1 MREWHKFF
9 CAMTI
14 ESGGSLSEAGVAS
27 ASRWNYLRAGGFVR
41 AVCIAVALSGMFSW
55 QMRAN
60 PVLGGGNPVTQGT
73 ATFNGLGTGNLTVNT
88 SAHAFINWQSFNIDA
103 GETTS
108 FVQPSASSVV
118 WNQINDTSPS
128 TILGNLNANG
138 YVILQ
143 NQNGFVVGGS
153 AAISAHGLL
162 MTTASPSQMPDL
174 ASGGAWE
181 FNAAPP
187 SAKIINYGAITVDKN
202 SSAFLIANDVEN
214 NGTISAPQGNIGL
227 YAGQT
232 VMVSTRPDGR
242 GLSARVTLPAGSVDN
257 AGKLVA
263 DGGSIAMQAQVV
275 NQGGMVQANSAA
287 NVNGVI
293 ELVAGSSLTLGAG
306 SSISATG
313 DASTGNS
320 SPGGFVVLKSGAAY
334 SDSATSTI
342 DVSGANGGQGGL
354 VEVFGSGVAKNT
366 VLSPISNPYAVLY
379 NPNNITLSTANTA
392 ANSANPTLN
401 VNDLGNYG
409 QIDLFAKNNITLAAS
424 WSLPDE
430 DAPSSLF
437 LNAGNNITLNTGKNI
452 IGGNDWD
459 LNLTAGN
466 GIYLTSGIQ
475 GASSIE
481 TGNGDIDLW
490 AGKEVQVGWTGS
502 EKPGVANSGVGSI
515 TTTGGGNISITAV
528 SGNVNTGSG
537 TGGYIN
543 SDTGIASVLG
553 GISTAAGGNVTIT
566 AGGNVTS
573 YLPTG
578 TGATD
583 AGSGAFDS
591 SNPGNVTVTAG
602 GSVYGHFVEADGV
615 GSITAQ
621 TGDVGAIQVQSAT
634 LTATSTFALSLI
646 NGSWD
651 VEAPKGSI
659 YLQEVRNP
667 NAALAL
673 FAHPFFFDYD
683 PFASVSLNA
692 GIGVAIT
699 GGANKPRGTGSKA
712 IPIVLPPSLEVTTGA
727 GGFLLY
733 SSVTLFQSPYGNVNI
748 TDGGDFTGFPGY
760 NGNIGAFGVP
770 LNPQLYMSEAQS
782 AQWSANNPFTVS
794 TVTKGTYASPPIEL
808 NNPNPVVI
816 NVSGSL
822 NNVDI
827 YTTKETEIT
836 VAKDMNNS
844 SFVGENLHPGDV
856 SFVNVAGNVSYAPI
870 YAFETLGQGINTLPF
885 GPENPIQNSSWDTI
899 LYLMV
904 NPSVAQNLVIPS
916 GSLPSDL
923 ANWYNYFVSLATQQ
937 GLANPWAFYT
947 TGGSPESANPGFS
960 YNSTTLRFG
969 FKGPMSLTYRN
980 WLDGW
985 NGDVANPVYNTT
997 KINGVTYGQLYVVQF
1012 NASTGLPVV
1021 DSTGHLVLQPVTF
1034 VEQGTVNALYTAS
1047 LGSGSPNSPAAGIQI
1062 GGPGALSVNI
1072 GGSLSLGDSQG
1083 IMSCGITGPALA
1095 NTANVVF
1102 GYDPLGSLTDFQ
1114 KGASVDVTVAGDVD
1128 MLTSRIASMYGG
1140 EVTVTGGGKMDLG
1153 STEIPPG
1160 VQALAYGIY
1169 STGGSDVNVTASGDI
1184 NVNGARIAT
1193 FNGGNIFVESY
1204 NGGVNVGSGGNVEVS
1219 VPLSSPVN
1227 LPGYS
1232 KLGPNNYYFSY
1243 PVFGSGIVAASLPVN
1258 LEPTGQ
1264 AVTPGNITVETP
1276 KGNITS
1282 TQAGILQYALDG
1294 STAAGPTITLSA
1306 GTPAANGNPAIQGN
1320 IDLGAS
1326 GVIGG
1331 TVNLSAQGNVT
1342 GAIISRQDSTVNT
1355 TGNFVGT
1362 VLAGG
1367 TASLSAGGTVSGTF
1381 IGVGGVSVAGTL
1393 TAGSTVLA
1401 QNANVNGAQTDT
1413 LGSSAQAG
1421 TTSQNAAGTSSDNAK
1436 QQVASNDGG
1445 DSDDKKK
1452 KGQGTGLAKRSSRVT
1467 VIVPAGS

>member
-14 ESGGSLSEAGVAS
+14 QSGGSLSEAGG
-27 ASRWNYLRAGGFVR
+27 LRR
-41 AVCIAVALSGMFSW
+41 AIFLAVAVGMLTS
-55 QMRAN
+55 QTHAN
-60 PVLGGGNPVTQGT
+60 PQGGVVTQGT
-73 ATFNGLGTGNLTVNT
+73 ATFTGLNTPNLTINT
-88 SAHAFINWQSFNIDA
+88 SAHAFINWQSFNIGTGDA
-103 GETTS
+103 TT

-118 WNQINDTSPS
+118 WNQINDPNASQ
-128 TILGNLNANG
+128 ILGTLNANG

-143 NQNGFVVGGS
+143 NQNGFYVGGS
-153 AAISAHGLL
+153 AAISTHGLL

-174 ASGGAWE
+174 ASGGAWQ

-187 SAKIINYGAITVDKN
+187 SAKIINYGMISVDKN
-202 SSAFLIANDVEN
+202 SSAFLIASDIEN

-227 YAGQT
+227 YSGQT
-232 VMVSTRPDGR
+232 VLVSTRPDGR

-257 AGKLVA
+257 TGKLVA

-275 NQGGMVQANSAA
+275 NQGGIVQANSAA

-313 DASTGNS
+313 DATTGDP
-320 SPGGFVVLKSGAAY
+320 SPGGFVVLKSGGTY
-334 SDSATSTI
+334 SDSASSTI

-354 VEVFGSGVAKNT
+354 VEVFGNGVAKNT
-366 VLSPISNPYAVLY
+366 VHSPINNPYAVLY

-401 VNDLGNYG
+401 INDLGNYG
-409 QIDLFAKNNITLAAS
+409 QIDLFAKNNFTLAAS
-424 WSLPDE
+424 WSLPDAA
-430 DAPSSLF
+430 APSSLS
-437 LNAGNNITLNTGKNI
+437 LTAGNNITLNTGRNI

-475 GASSIE
+475 GSSSLE

-502 EKPGVANSGVGSI
+502 EKAGVANSGVGSI
-515 TTTGGGNISITAV
+515 TTTGGGNISVTAV

-543 SDTGIASVLG
+543 NDNSVASMLG
-553 GISTAAGGNVTIT
+553 GISTAAGGNVTIA

-578 TGATD
+578 SGATD
-583 AGSGAFDS
+583 AGSGAFDN
-591 SNPGNVTVTAG
+591 SNPGNVTVIAG

-621 TGDVGAIQVQSAT
+621 TGDVGAIQVQTAT
-634 LTATSTFALSLI
+634 ATATSTFALSLV

-667 NAALAL
+667 NAALSG
-673 FAHPFFFDYD
+673 HPFFFDYD
-683 PFASVSLNA
+683 PLASVSLNA
-692 GIGVAIT
+692 AIGVAFA
-699 GGANKPRGTGSKA
+699 GANKPRAAGGAA
-712 IPIVLPPSLEVTTGA
+712 IPIVLPPSLEVTTGK
-727 GGFLLY
+727 GGISLY
-733 SSVTLFQSPYGNVNI
+733 SSVTLFQSPFGNVNI
-748 TDGGDFTGFPGY
+748 TTLDGGDFIGFPGY
-760 NGNIGAFGVP
+760 NGNIGTFGVP
-770 LNPQLYMSEAQS
+770 LNPRLYMSEAQS
-782 AQWSANNPFTVS
+782 AQWSPNNPFTAA
-794 TVTKGTYASPPIEL
+794 TVTKGTYPSPPIEL

-827 YTTKETEIT
+827 YTTKETQIT
-836 VAKDMNNS
+836 VGKDMNNS
-844 SFVGENLHPGDV
+844 SFVGENLHPADV

-885 GPENPIQNSSWDTI
+885 GAENPIQNSSWDTL

-923 ANWYNYFVSLATQQ
+923 ANWYNYFVSLAQQQ

-947 TGGSPESANPGFS
+947 TGSSPESANPGFS

-969 FKGPMSLTYRN
+969 FAGPMSQTYRN

-985 NGDVANPVYNTT
+985 NGDSANPVYNTT

-1034 VEQGTVNALYTAS
+1034 VAQGTVNQLYTDS
-1047 LGSGSPNSPAAGIQI
+1047 QKSGDPNNPAVGVQI
-1062 GGPGALSVNI
+1062 GGPGALRVNI

-1095 NTANVVF
+1095 NTENVVL
-1102 GYDPLGSLTDFQ
+1102 GYNPLGNLTGLGE
-1114 KGASVDVTVAGDVD
+1114 GASVDVNVAGDLD
-1128 MLTSRIASMYGG
+1128 ILTSRIASFYGG
-1140 EVTVTGGGKMDLG
+1140 NVTVTGGGKMDLG
-1153 STEIPPG
+1153 SSEIPPG
-1160 VQALAYGIY
+1160 LQALAYGIY
-1169 STGGSDVNVTASGDI
+1169 SSGGSDVKVTANGDI
-1184 NVNGARIAT
+1184 NVDGARIAT

-1204 NGGVNVGSGGNVEVS
+1204 DGNVNVGSGGNVQVL
-1219 VPLSSPVN
+1219 VPLASPVN
-1227 LPGYS
+1227 IPGYF
-1232 KLGPNNYYFSY
+1232 KLGPANYYFSY
-1243 PVFGSGIVAASLPVN
+1243 PVFGSGIVAASLPPN
-1258 LEPTGQ
+1258 LNPSGH
-1264 AVTPGNITVETP
+1264 AVQPGNITVEAP
-1276 KGNITS
+1276 NNDNLPDKGNITS

-1294 STAAGPTITLSA
+1294 STAAGPTITVVA
-1306 GTPAANGNPAIQGN
+1306 GTPAVKDANGNIITPAIQGN

-1342 GAIISRQDSTVNT
+1342 GAIISRQDSTVST

-1401 QNANVNGAQTDT
+1401 QSANVNGAQSDT
-1413 LGSSAQAG
+1413 LGSAATAG
-1421 TTSQNAAGTSSDNAK
+1421 TTGQNAAGTSSDAAK
-1436 QQVASNDGG
+1436 QQVASNDNG
-1445 DSDDKKK
+1445 DSSDDKKK